1 MVRSSAKHKLG
12 LIKLGSPRFE
22 DSCSGRCA
30 HRICKSLRTAC
41 SHRKASLA
49 CNYYVVGQQ
58 ENWFIYWAQGRVTE
72 EVADLAEAQKIV
84 LCNWNEHEP
93 RLLEFRRSSDTQ

>member
-1 MVRSSAKHKLG
+1 MFRQV
-12 LIKLGSPRFE
+12 
-22 DSCSGRCA
+22 CA
-30 HRICKSLRTAC
+30 SNMQSLRTAC
-41 SHRKASLA
+41 SHRKDSLA

-72 EVADLAEAQKIV
+72 EVADLSEAQKIV

-93 RLLEFRRSSDTQ
+93 RPLEFRRSSDTGGFSMIASKPEYA